1 MHGRFGEIGAACDS
15 PHRRVTYCLVAA
27 GIAIGRT
34 YAKVIVEVTM
44 PEIPGPRTD
53 QVGYDAAHSES
64 LRRFAQIQNGTECI
78 FAPTANMWGCP
89 AYDDRLSLTANL
101 REWLALFTLFCR
113 VSGILKIDGLVFEFP
128 GHFGD
133 TVETLGRTTLQALD
147 YLSTNDPLGARCM
160 ERNVEDSTWWFSFGG
175 EKLFVLTFGPCYP
188 ITNSRYGFQ
197 TSCSYLVF
205 QPIHAFS
212 RHLPDGDV
220 GKSRRSREEIRLRY
234 TNAGRPYDLAITLSP
249 YEAHRYVKPAQAG
262 QPPVTWWRKQ
272 ADG

>member
-1 MHGRFGEIGAACDS
+1 
-15 PHRRVTYCLVAA
+15 
-27 GIAIGRT
+27 
-34 YAKVIVEVTM
+34 
-44 PEIPGPRTD
+44 
-53 QVGYDAAHSES
+53 
-64 LRRFAQIQNGTECI
+64 
-78 FAPTANMWGCP
+78 
-89 AYDDRLSLTANL
+89 
-101 REWLALFTLFCR
+101 
-113 VSGILKIDGLVFEFP
+113 
-128 GHFGD
+128 
-133 TVETLGRTTLQALD
+133 TLGRTTLQALD